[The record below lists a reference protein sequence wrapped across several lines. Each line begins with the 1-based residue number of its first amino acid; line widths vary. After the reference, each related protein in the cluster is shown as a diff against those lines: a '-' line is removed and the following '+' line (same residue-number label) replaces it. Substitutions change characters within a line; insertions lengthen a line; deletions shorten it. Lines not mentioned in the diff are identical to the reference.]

1 MHDDLE
7 KRYLFNLQLF
17 AGEGD
22 TGEKTE
28 KATPR
33 RREEARK
40 KGQVFKST
48 DLNSAV
54 ILLVGTVTIYVTL
67 TYMINN
73 LEGFTA
79 LYILDRTLTD
89 FTNEYIY
96 AMYIEALLL
105 MGKVLLPVFLATFV
119 AALIITYLQV
129 GFIFS
134 AEVLTPKLERINPIE
149 GFKRVFSK
157 RALVELAKA
166 LFKVII
172 TGYIVYSVFKKY
184 FYIFPRFVDM
194 ELAYSI
200 KVISVIIFEM
210 ALKVGVVFLIIGV
223 LDYLYQWY
231 EYEKSLKMSKYDVKQ
246 EYKQTEGDPLVKSR
260 QRQIQREFAMRRMMA
275 EVPQADVV
283 ITNPTHFAVALRY
296 KYKEMDAPVVIARG
310 QDFIALKIKEIAQE
324 NGVVIV
330 ENPLL
335 ARTLYY
341 STEIGDLIPEELY
354 QAVAEILAFVYKQ
367 KKRVI

>member
-1 MHDDLE
+1 MQDELLKNYIFD
-7 KRYLFNLQLF
+7 LQLF

-28 KATPR
+28 QATPR

-54 ILLVGTVTIYVTL
+54 ILLVGTVVLYVSM
-67 TYMINN
+67 TYMIKS
-73 LEGFTA
+73 LEGFTS
-79 LYILDRTLTD
+79 LYILDRTLQD
-89 FTNEYIY
+89 FSNEYIY
-96 AMYIEALLL
+96 VMFIEALLL
-105 MGKVLLPVFLATFV
+105 MGKVLLPVLLATFV
-119 AALIITYLQV
+119 AALLITYLQV

-134 AEVLTPKLERINPIE
+134 SEALTPKLERLNPIE

-166 LFKVII
+166 LFKVIV
-172 TGYIVYSVFKKY
+172 TGYIVYTVLRKY
-184 FYIFPRFVDM
+184 FYVFPRFVDM
-194 ELAYSI
+194 ELAFSI
-200 KVISVIIFEM
+200 KVLSVIIFEM
-210 ALKVGVVFLIIGV
+210 ALKVGIAFLIIGIV
-223 LDYLYQWY
+223 DYIYQWY

-283 ITNPTHFAVALRY
+283 ITNPTHFAVALKY
-296 KYKEMDAPVVIARG
+296 TYKEMDAPVVVARG
-310 QDFIALKIKEIAQE
+310 QDFVALKIKEIARE
-324 NGVVIV
+324 NEVIIV

-341 STEIGDLIPEELY
+341 STDIGDIIPEELY
-354 QAVAEILAFVYKQ
+354 QAVAEVLAFVYKQ
-367 KKRVI
+367 KKKVM

>member
-1 MHDDLE
+1 MQDDIG

-54 ILLVGTVTIYVTL
+54 ILLVGTVTIYVTM
-67 TYMINN
+67 TYMINS
-73 LEGFTA
+73 LEGFTST
-79 LYILDRTLTD
+79 YILDRTLAD
-89 FTNEYIY
+89 FSNEYIF
-96 AMYIEALLL
+96 AMYIEALML

-119 AALIITYLQV
+119 AAFY
-129 GFIFS
+129 FIYTSRFFFS
-134 AEVLTPKLERINPIE
+134 AEVLNPKLERINPIE

-157 RALVELAKA
+157 RALVELVKA
-166 LFKVII
+166 LGKVII
-172 TGYIVYSVFKKY
+172 TGYIVYSVFRKY
-184 FYIFPRFVDM
+184 FYVFPRFVDM
-194 ELAYSI
+194 ELAYTI

-210 ALKVGVVFLIIGV
+210 ALKVGIVFLIIGV
-223 LDYLYQWY
+223 IDYIYQWY

-246 EYKQTEGDPLVKSR
+246 EYKQSEGDPQVKSR

-296 KYKEMDAPVVIARG
+296 KYKEMDAPVVVARG
-310 QDFIALKIKEIAQE
+310 QDFIALKIKEIAQD
-324 NGVVIV
+324 NGVVVV

-354 QAVAEILAFVYKQ
+354 QAVAEVLAFVYKQ
-367 KKRVI
+367 KKKVI